1 MFGSL
6 PWLTE
11 IASSS
16 TSSTGSPTTECLWSY
31 PPPSEIHIDGAF
43 CSRNSGQSISPIH
56 TVYTLTHI
64 HNIAQYTYLCYK
76 LSMKVHFACSTS
88 EIATH
93 KEDYRKVGALVKEMG
108 HTIRRDCLKD
118 AIRLVDS
125 QAVDSLDRED
135 AYNKVVASI
144 LTSDVVI
151 IEGTVS
157 SFSVGHQV
165 TLGLTKS
172 KPTLFLVR
180 RKEGG
185 TKNAKVKDSFLAGI
199 TSPLLTVS
207 EYDDSNLADVLNDFL
222 NNNGGR
228 PVVKF
233 NIVLTKEI
241 ENYLDWASF
250 TYKINKSQF
259 IRNLV
264 LRHMKNEDIQYKK
277 YIVRS

>member
-1 MFGSL
+1 M
-6 PWLTE
+6 
-11 IASSS
+11 
-16 TSSTGSPTTECLWSY
+16 
-31 PPPSEIHIDGAF
+31 
-43 CSRNSGQSISPIH
+43 
-56 TVYTLTHI
+56 
-64 HNIAQYTYLCYK
+64 
-76 LSMKVHFACSTS
+76 SMKVHFACSTS
-88 EIATH
+88 ELAAF
-93 KEDYRKVGALVKEMG
+93 KSDYRNICRLIKEMG
-108 HTIRRDCLKD
+108 HTIARDWLEE
-118 AIRLVDS
+118 AIQFVENET
-125 QAVDSLDRED
+125 VNSLDRED
-135 AYNKVVASI
+135 VYNKVVSSI
-144 LTSDVVI
+144 LASDVVV
-151 IEGTVS
+151 IEGTVA

-165 TLGLTKS
+165 TLGLSKN

-185 TKNAKVKDSFLAGI
+185 TKSAKVKDSFLAGI

-259 IRNLV
+259 IRNLI
-264 LRHMKNEDIQYKK
+264 LRHMKDEDTQYKK
-277 YIVRS
+277 YSGRS